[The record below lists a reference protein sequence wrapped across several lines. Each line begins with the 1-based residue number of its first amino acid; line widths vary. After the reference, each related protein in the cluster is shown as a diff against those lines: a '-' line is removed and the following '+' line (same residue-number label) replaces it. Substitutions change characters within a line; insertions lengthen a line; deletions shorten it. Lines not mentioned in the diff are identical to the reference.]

1 METLH
6 NNVTMYE
13 ICSQLTI
20 KTPEQRLWRRS
31 GELLLTLN
39 KLNTFFWCFYHWL
52 WISKCWLSNTPIKYR
67 NLVYLMPCWVNF
79 ICCLSLWQFI
89 VFQYIFL
96 KYFNFEPSFK
106 LRWCHNRYLFV
117 SQIPVTTR
125 GFELRISC
133 IWSSYLTQ

>member
-52 WISKCWLSNTPIKYR
+52 WISKCWLSNTPIKYL

-79 ICCLSLWQFI
+79 ICCLST
-89 VFQYIFL
+89 
-96 KYFNFEPSFK
+96 YFNIFSWNTSTLSQVSNCDGVIIGIYLYHKFQWPQEGLNFES
-106 LRWCHNRYLFV
+106 LAYEV
-117 SQIPVTTR
+117 AT
-125 GFELRISC
+125 
-133 IWSSYLTQ
+133 

>member
-52 WISKCWLSNTPIKYR
+52 WISKCWLSNTPDKIPQSCVLNAVLSQFHLLSF
-67 NLVYLMPCWVNF
+67 NL
-79 ICCLSLWQFI
+79 
-89 VFQYIFL
+89 FQYIFL

-125 GFELRISC
+125 GSELRISC